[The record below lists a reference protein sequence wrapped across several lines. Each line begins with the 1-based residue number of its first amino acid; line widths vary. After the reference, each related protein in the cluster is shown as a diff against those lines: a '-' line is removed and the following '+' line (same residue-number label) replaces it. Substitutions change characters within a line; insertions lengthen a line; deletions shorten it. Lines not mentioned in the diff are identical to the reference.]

1 MSAIRFIFFDI
12 DGTLLD
18 AGRTGASAFQRA
30 WSQTFGDPDRE
41 PTLRFHG
48 ATDRGL
54 LAQLFDAVG
63 LEDTP
68 QRRRRFFSEYE
79 TLLLGY
85 LDAIDAEPLPGV
97 WDWLERVQN
106 NPEQLQSALLTG
118 NCQAG
123 AALKLRR
130 FGLEG
135 HFQWGAFGCEDPDR
149 NHLARL
155 AHQRASERSSY
166 PVHGSEILVIGDTV
180 RDVQCA
186 QSVGARCLGVCT
198 GGDEAETLRQEGAD
212 WVAPTLADA
221 PMERI
226 LAGR

>member
-18 AGRTGASAFQRA
+18 AGRAGATAFQRA
-30 WSQTFGDPDRE
+30 WSRTFGDPDRE

-54 LAQLFDAVG
+54 LAQLFEATG
-63 LEDTP
+63 IEDTP
-68 QRRRRFFSEYE
+68 RRRRRFFSEYE
-79 TLLLGY
+79 SLLGPY
-85 LDAIDAEPLPGV
+85 LDSIDAIPLPGV
-97 WDWLERVQN
+97 SDWLKRVQEAPN
-106 NPEQLQSALLTG
+106 QLQSALLTG

-123 AALKLRR
+123 ATLKLRR
-130 FGLEG
+130 FGLET
-135 HFQWGAFGCEDPDR
+135 HFEWGAFGCEDPDR

-155 AHQRASERSSY
+155 AQQRASERSSR

-186 QSVGARCLGVCT
+186 QSIGARCLGVST
-198 GGDEAETLRQEGAD
+198 GGAEAETLRQEGAD

-221 PMERI
+221 PMETI